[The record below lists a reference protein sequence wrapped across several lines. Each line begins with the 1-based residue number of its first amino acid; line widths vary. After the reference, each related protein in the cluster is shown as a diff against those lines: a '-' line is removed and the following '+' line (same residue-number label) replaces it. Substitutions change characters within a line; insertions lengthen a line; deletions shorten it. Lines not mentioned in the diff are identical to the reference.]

1 MKSIRTKFKI
11 RKQGEKMTDIT
22 LIFEIGKG
30 EILKRIKEIEIG
42 YKDQRFLLEQ
52 RHGNNKIS
60 DVSYNNCA
68 YPKIKLEKILV
79 TKYAVKDERGY
90 ELRYEFI
97 GNDKSFDMGIKL
109 ANLLLEIL
117 QKHCDKTR
125 IKVID
130 VDGNEV
136 YAEFVE
142 WY

>member
-1 MKSIRTKFKI
+1 
-11 RKQGEKMTDIT
+11 MTDVM

-30 EILKRIKEIEIG
+30 EILGRIKEIEVS
-42 YKDQRFLLEQ
+42 YRDQRFLLEQ
-52 RHGNNKIS
+52 SYGINRIS
-60 DVSYNNCA
+60 EVSYNNYA
-68 YPKIKLEKILV
+68 RPRIKLEKTLV

-117 QKHCDKTR
+117 EKHCDKTR

-136 YAEFVE
+136 YAEFVDL
-142 WY
+142 Y

>member
-1 MKSIRTKFKI
+1 
-11 RKQGEKMTDIT
+11 MTDVT

-30 EILKRIKEIEIG
+30 EILGRVKEIEIS

-52 RHGNNKIS
+52 RHGNNRIS
-60 DVSYNNCA
+60 DVSYNNYAC
-68 YPKIKLEKILV
+68 PKIKLEKILV

-90 ELRYEFI
+90 NLRYEFV
-97 GNDKSFDMGIKL
+97 GNDKSFDTGIKL
-109 ANLLLEIL
+109 ANLLLETL
-117 QKHCDKTR
+117 GKHYDKTR
-125 IKVID
+125 IKIID

>member
-1 MKSIRTKFKI
+1 M
-11 RKQGEKMTDIT
+11 

-30 EILKRIKEIEIG
+30 EILGRIKEIEVS
-42 YKDQRFLLEQ
+42 YRDQRFLLEQ
-52 RHGNNKIS
+52 SYGINRIS
-60 DVSYNNCA
+60 EVSYNNYA
-68 YPKIKLEKILV
+68 RPRIKLEKTLV

-117 QKHCDKTR
+117 EKHCDKTR

-136 YAEFVE
+136 YAEFVDL
-142 WY
+142 Y